1 MNLRLSILN
10 FVTPI
15 SKWISKIHAPY
26 SRKIID
32 SSLTIDAIRVM
43 NPGSVLISKTF
54 GELANIFIPG
64 DFSHAAIYNG
74 SFIIEAKTK
83 GVSRTNVFDF
93 MMSKDDV
100 IILEPLFCDEGA
112 MLDAAIKC
120 SKMIGKPYDFNFDP
134 STSAFYC
141 SELVSY
147 GYSDF
152 PQWNKRTSFGVET
165 VIPDDFYKSSRSNN
179 PKWKIGW
186 DSEIAKLQGLS

>member
-1 MNLRLSILN
+1 LNLRLSILN

-15 SKWISKIHAPY
+15 SKWIAKVHVPFTHKRINA
-26 SRKIID
+26 K
-32 SSLTIDAIRVM
+32 LAIEALQIMR
-43 NPGSVLISKTF
+43 PGSVLISKAF

-74 SFIIEAKTK
+74 SFIIEAKTI

-93 MMSKDDV
+93 MLTKDDV
-100 IILEPLFCDEGA
+100 IILEPLFCNEFD
-112 MLDAAIKC
+112 MTNAAKKC
-120 SKMIGKPYDFNFDP
+120 SDMVGKPYDFNFDP
-134 STSAFYC
+134 STKAFYC

-165 VIPDDFYKSSRSNN
+165 VIPDDFYRSSQSKN
-179 PKWKIGW
+179 PKWKIVW
-186 DSEIAKLQGLS
+186 DSEIAKAADVS